1 MWSRVWRT
9 GWPALLVAAAGLAGT
24 GDSGDG
30 EIGWTRTPD
39 PAAYVLVVAAAVAAL
54 ALRRL
59 PAVTV
64 AGCGAAVVAY
74 LAAGYPVGPILI
86 AVPVAAAGVAVA
98 WPAGRSVPANV
109 ALGLSVYVAGA
120 MRFGL
125 PYHADAGSWP
135 LLVLLAVALPAAIGV
150 SVRTRRNALAEVH
163 QANARR
169 VVADERM
176 RMAHELHDSVGHGL
190 AVIAMQA
197 GVALHVLDRDPGKA
211 RESLEAIR
219 AASRDSLDGM
229 RAELDLLRDEGDSDR
244 DGDRGGDRGR
254 DGPRRP
260 AAGLAEAPVLVQR
273 IRSGGLAVVAD
284 VWAGELPP
292 EVDLAAYRILQEALT
307 NVLRHAAAATARVRV
322 ARDGDDLIVEV
333 LDDGR
338 APATGATGSGI
349 AGMRTRAARLG
360 GTLSAGP
367 RPGGGFAV
375 TARLPLERP

>member
-1 MWSRVWRT
+1 MWSRAWRSV
-9 GWPALLVAAAGLAGT
+9 WPALLIAGAGLLGT
-24 GDSGDG
+24 GDAGEG

-39 PAAYVLVVAAAVAAL
+39 LAAHLLVVVAAVTAL

-59 PAVTV
+59 PVVTL
-64 AGCGAAVVAY
+64 AGCGAAVVVY
-74 LAAGYPVGPILI
+74 LAAGYPVGPILV
-86 AVPVAAAGVAVA
+86 AVPIAAAGIALA

-109 ALGLSVYVAGA
+109 ALGLAVYVAGGL
-120 MRFGL
+120 RFGL
-125 PYHADAGSWP
+125 PYSGIAGSWP

-150 SVRTRRNALAEVH
+150 GVRTRREALADLHE
-163 QANARR
+163 ANVLR
-169 VVADERM
+169 VIADERM

-229 RAELDLLRDEGDSDR
+229 RAELDLLRGTPE
-244 DGDRGGDRGR
+244 DG

-260 AAGLAEAPVLVQR
+260 AAGLAEARVLVQR
-273 IRSGGLAVVAD
+273 IRSGGLAVHAD
-284 VWAGELPP
+284 IWAGELPP
-292 EVDLAAYRILQEALT
+292 EVDAAAYRILQEALT
-307 NVLRHAAAATARVRV
+307 NVLRHADAATARVRI
-322 ARDGDDLIVEV
+322 ARDGDDLVVEV

-338 APATGATGSGI
+338 AAATGPTGSGI

-360 GTLSAGP
+360 GTLDAGP

-375 TARLPLERP
+375 TARLPLEHP